1 MTFETLIKILTI
13 ENLHDNLCYLTINCD
28 TGQHSQFLRCLVT
41 ILVRALVVKWWGC
54 EVDGGNKVV
63 GVARM
68 VRVVGV
74 VRRMNGLR
82 NGRTKVFQEV
92 LMA

>member
-1 MTFETLIKILTI
+1 M
-13 ENLHDNLCYLTINCD
+13 
-28 TGQHSQFLRCLVT
+28 T

-63 GVARM
+63 GV
-68 VRVVGV
+68 VRVVGVVGV